1 MAAEQKPQIPHFGPR
16 YDGAGDEKTREALY
30 SENKRKKKKARDAAM
45 KECLHESRDAEERL
59 RMELSA
65 LRQRYDELVA
75 ARDLEAQA
83 ASMISTKD
91 AETQCPE
98 TPQDIATAAP
108 CGGCGD
114 DGVETDAY
122 DTDAETSGL
131 PARQPK
137 HKEPTAAATKAA
149 STSRKRKRKA
159 MTEAQKEARNA
170 TRRDKWARDHPREW
184 D

>member
-1 MAAEQKPQIPHFGPR
+1 
-16 YDGAGDEKTREALY
+16 
-30 SENKRKKKKARDAAM
+30 M